1 MTFSERMYLMIILK
15 VPKTQGFI
23 PSLVNAVLEKTAV
36 GGGGGRGGGQTDPPP
51 PPPPPQTDPPAPSL
65 LRVNVHSASLLNRS
79 QLNIIYFYQYQHY
92 LFV

>member
-1 MTFSERMYLMIILK
+1 MYLMIILK

-36 GGGGGRGGGQTDPPP
+36 GGGGGGGGGGGV
-51 PPPPPQTDPPAPSL
+51 QTDPPAPSL

>member
-36 GGGGGRGGGQTDPPP
+36 WGGGGGGGGFKLTPLP
-51 PPPPPQTDPPAPSL
+51 L
-65 LRVNVHSASLLNRS
+65 V
-79 QLNIIYFYQYQHY
+79 F
-92 LFV
+92 

>member
-36 GGGGGRGGGQTDPPP
+36 GEGGV
-51 PPPPPQTDPPAPSL
+51 QTDPPAPSL

>member
-1 MTFSERMYLMIILK
+1 MYLMIILK

-36 GGGGGRGGGQTDPPP
+36 GGGGGGQTDPRP
-51 PPPPPQTDPPAPSL
+51 PSL

-79 QLNIIYFYQYQHY
+79 LLNI
-92 LFV
+92 

>member
-36 GGGGGRGGGQTDPPP
+36 GGGGG
-51 PPPPPQTDPPAPSL
+51 S
-65 LRVNVHSASLLNRS
+65 N
-79 QLNIIYFYQYQHY
+79 
-92 LFV
+92 

>member
-36 GGGGGRGGGQTDPPP
+36 GGGGGGGV
-51 PPPPPQTDPPAPSL
+51 QTDPPAPSL

>member
-1 MTFSERMYLMIILK
+1 MYLMIILK

-36 GGGGGRGGGQTDPPP
+36 GEGGGGGGV
-51 PPPPPQTDPPAPSL
+51 QTDPPAPSL

>member
-36 GGGGGRGGGQTDPPP
+36 GGGGGGGGGVKLTPLP
-51 PPPPPQTDPPAPSL
+51 L
-65 LRVNVHSASLLNRS
+65 V
-79 QLNIIYFYQYQHY
+79 F
-92 LFV
+92 

>member
-36 GGGGGRGGGQTDPPP
+36 GGGGGGGGGDKKTPPP
-51 PPPPPQTDPPAPSL
+51 PRA
-65 LRVNVHSASLLNRS
+65 N
-79 QLNIIYFYQYQHY
+79 
-92 LFV
+92 

>member
-1 MTFSERMYLMIILK
+1 MAFSERMYLMIILK

-36 GGGGGRGGGQTDPPP
+36 GGGGVQTDPRPP
-51 PPPPPQTDPPAPSL
+51 RL

>member
-36 GGGGGRGGGQTDPPP
+36 GGGGGRGGV
-51 PPPPPQTDPPAPSL
+51 QTDPPAPNL

>member
-36 GGGGGRGGGQTDPPP
+36 GGGGGGGGWGFKLTPLP
-51 PPPPPQTDPPAPSL
+51 L
-65 LRVNVHSASLLNRS
+65 V
-79 QLNIIYFYQYQHY
+79 F
-92 LFV
+92 

>member
-36 GGGGGRGGGQTDPPP
+36 GGGV
-51 PPPPPQTDPPAPSL
+51 QTDPPAPSL